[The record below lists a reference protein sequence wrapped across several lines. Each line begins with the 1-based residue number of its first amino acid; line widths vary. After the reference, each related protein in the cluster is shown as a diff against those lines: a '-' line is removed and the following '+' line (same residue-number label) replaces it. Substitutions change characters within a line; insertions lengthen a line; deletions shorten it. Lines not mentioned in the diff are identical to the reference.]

1 VIEFVGAH
9 LGFDRSVVS
18 RIERL
23 VVVGRQ
29 RRIELAIV
37 GIVVG
42 IRSRLVVATMW
53 LVVVTTNRMAGM
65 ALRRNLQTVVAR
77 PTRSVAHT
85 IGSVAVEL
93 VGSEW
98 VVVDR

>member
-1 VIEFVGAH
+1 MIEFAGEH
-9 LGFDRSVVS
+9 LGSGRWVAS

-37 GIVVG
+37 GIVAG

-53 LVVVTTNRMAGM
+53 LVVVTTTRMAGM
-65 ALRRNLQTVVAR
+65 ALRRNLLSPIVFSCFKITFL
-77 PTRSVAHT
+77 
-85 IGSVAVEL
+85 I
-93 VGSEW
+93 
-98 VVVDR
+98 